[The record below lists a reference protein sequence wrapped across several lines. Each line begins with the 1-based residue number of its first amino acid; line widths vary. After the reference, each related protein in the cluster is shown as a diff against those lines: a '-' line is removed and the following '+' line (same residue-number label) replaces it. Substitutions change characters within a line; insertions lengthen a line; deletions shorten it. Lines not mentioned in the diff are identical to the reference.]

1 MAAET
6 LGRNPLIVLVAGP
19 YRSGTNDDPA
29 LIARNLDRL
38 EEAALRVYE
47 AGHIPL
53 IGEWVALPVA
63 KQAGSTRVGDAIAE
77 RYLYPVA
84 HRLLQR
90 CDAVYRIEG
99 ASKGADQ
106 DVRVAR
112 EWGLPVYLEIGE
124 LPAVERQGIGNR
136 E

>member
-1 MAAET
+1 MST
-6 LGRNPLIVLVAGP
+6 GPLIVLVAGP
-19 YRSGTNDDPA
+19 YRSGTNDDPV

-38 EEAALRVYE
+38 EQAALRVYD

-63 KQAGSTRVGDAIAE
+63 KQAGSTQVGDAIAE

-90 CDAVYRIEG
+90 CDAVFRIEG

-106 DVRVAR
+106 DVRLAQER
-112 EWGLPVYLEIGE
+112 GLPVYRAVGE
-124 LPAVERQGIGNR
+124 MPVAVPDRGR
-136 E
+136 

>member
-1 MAAET
+1 MSTAT
-6 LGRNPLIVLVAGP
+6 SSGPLIVLVAGP

-38 EEAALRVYE
+38 EQAALGVYE
-47 AGHIPL
+47 AGHVPL

-84 HRLLQR
+84 HRLIQR
-90 CDAVYRIEG
+90 CDAVLRIEG
-99 ASKGADQ
+99 ESKGADQ
-106 DVRVAR
+106 DVRIAR
-112 EWGLPVYLEIGE
+112 ARGLPVYYSIEDVPVLTATRE
-124 LPAVERQGIGNR
+124 LVS
-136 E
+136 